1 MKKMTR
7 TLIAVITILAL
18 TFTTSTVFAEDGA
31 AGQAAEKSAVKA
43 EQGAVSSVQAEAPQ
57 ALESKAFKAAPLD
70 MGGSTIQSTGSII
83 AKTKAFAATE
93 LKWTGL
99 SVKGIGSDRWE
110 YWTLGV
116 KTTGK
121 LWMNVYSD
129 EGSAGAMEVAVGRY
143 NSSTGAIT
151 TLGTTDPYLSPGDQT
166 NRLCGIDV
174 TAGKQ
179 YVIAVSSD
187 YAGVLAVNPFVI
199 PYKNNR
205 LLKAGRTM
213 ISSGYKTKDLKDSAV
228 RYKIR
233 PTKSGYITVAL
244 KRYGYDKSA
253 GYVQLLTKGKKTAS
267 EKLWYYQGSDTSYV
281 VFGVKKGVTYY
292 LKVTN
297 CSGTYDNCYAYGIRY
312 KIKKSP
318 VRKNTKKRKAVKLYR
333 KGAWKK
339 TVLLGNNR

>member
-18 TFTTSTVFAEDGA
+18 TFTTSAVFAEDGA

-43 EQGAVSSVQAEAPQ
+43 EKEAISSVQTEAPQ
-57 ALESKAFKAAPLD
+57 ALESKAFKATPAD
-70 MGGSTIQSTGSII
+70 VGGSTIQSTGSII
-83 AKTKAFAATE
+83 AKTMAFASTE

-99 SVKGIGSDRWE
+99 SVKGLGSDRWE

-129 EGSAGAMEVAVGRY
+129 DENEGAMEVAVGRH

-151 TLGTTDPYLSPGDQT
+151 TLGITDTYLSPGEQT
-166 NRLCGIDV
+166 NRLCGVDV

-187 YAGVLAVNPFVI
+187 TAGALAVNPFVI

-213 ISSGYKTKDLKDSAV
+213 ISAGYKGDFKDSAV

-244 KRYGYDKSA
+244 KEYGYDKSA

-267 EKLWYYQGSDTSYV
+267 NKLWYYQGSDTSYV
-281 VFGVKKGVTYY
+281 VFGVKRGVTYY

-312 KIKKSP
+312 KIK
-318 VRKNTKKRKAVKLYR
+318 N
-333 KGAWKK
+333 
-339 TVLLGNNR
+339 LL